1 MIVILRKEVE
11 NLGRFGD
18 QVKVAEGYAR
28 NYLIPKGFAV
38 EASAGNL
45 KQLEAEREAYLKKA
59 AVTKANAEKLKA
71 AIDAVALSFARKAG
85 EDERLFGSVTGHDIE
100 EALKAK
106 GFAVEKKDIR
116 LEEPIKTL
124 GLHTVAIRLTTDV
137 SASVQVTV
145 SKEE

>member
-1 MIVILRKEVE
+1 MIVILKKEVE

-28 NYLIPKGFAV
+28 NYLIPKGIAV

-45 KQLEAEREAYLKKA
+45 KQFEAEKEAYLKKA
-59 AVTKANAEKLKA
+59 AVKKAAAEKLKA
-71 AIDAVALSFARKAG
+71 SIDAVSLSFARKAG
-85 EDERLFGSVTGHDIE
+85 EDERLFGSVTAHDIE

-106 GFAVEKKDIR
+106 GFSVEKKDIR
-116 LEEPIKTL
+116 LDEPIKTL
-124 GLHTVAIRLTTDV
+124 GLHTVAVRLLTDV

>member
-1 MIVILRKEVE
+1 MIVILKKEVE
-11 NLGRFGD
+11 ILGRFGD

-28 NYLIPKGFAV
+28 NYLIPKGIAV

-45 KQLEAEREAYLKKA
+45 KQFEAEKEAYLKKA
-59 AVTKANAEKLKA
+59 AVKKAAAEKLKA
-71 AIDAVALSFARKAG
+71 AIDAVSLSFARKAG
-85 EDERLFGSVTGHDIE
+85 EDERLFGSVTTHDIE

-106 GFAVEKKDIR
+106 GFSVEKKDIR
-116 LEEPIKTL
+116 LDEPIKTL
-124 GLHTVAIRLTTDV
+124 GLHTVAVRLLTDV

>member
-1 MIVILRKEVE
+1 MIVILKKEVE

-28 NYLIPKGFAV
+28 NYLIPKGIAV
-38 EASAGNL
+38 EASAGNQ
-45 KQLEAEREAYLKKA
+45 KQFEAEKEAYLKKA
-59 AVTKANAEKLKA
+59 AVKKAAAEKLKA
-71 AIDAVALSFARKAG
+71 SIDAVSLSFARKAG
-85 EDERLFGSVTGHDIE
+85 EDERLFGSVTAHDIE

-106 GFAVEKKDIR
+106 GFSVEKKDIR
-116 LEEPIKTL
+116 LDEPIKTL
-124 GLHTVAIRLTTDV
+124 GLHTVAVRLLTDV

>member
-1 MIVILRKEVE
+1 MRLILKKEVE

-18 QVKVAEGYAR
+18 QVKVADGYAR

-59 AVTKANAEKLKA
+59 DVTKAAAEKLKA
-71 AIDAVALSFARKAG
+71 SIDAVSLSFARKSG
-85 EDERLFGSVTGHDIE
+85 EDERLFGSVTAHDIE

-106 GFAVEKKDIR
+106 GFVVEKRDIR
-116 LEEPIKTL
+116 LDEPIKTL
-124 GLHTVAIRLTTDV
+124 GLHTVAIKLLTDV
-137 SASVQVTV
+137 SASIQVTV